1 MILLISVR
9 DDTHKKKCLDFR
21 IFQQGEA
28 PNSKVAK
35 GRRPIKMVL
44 LAGRFVKGGGRG
56 STPTTNKYHWE
67 NTPLKLGER
76 GGGV

>member
-1 MILLISVR
+1 MILLIR

-44 LAGRFVKGGGRG
+44 LAGRFVKGGGEG
-56 STPTTNKYHWE
+56 VNTN
-67 NTPLKLGER
+67 NQQVPLGKHSIKAGGKR
-76 GGGV
+76 GGV